1 MNPTPSNQQHDA
13 QSLKEVPMN
22 KKRWILV
29 GVIIVL
35 AVGGLCLVSY
45 AGRHF
50 PDRMGLGPIYRLN
63 LLSEELGLTD
73 DQRAALKNLF
83 KEHRK
88 DIQPLA
94 EMVMAR
100 KRALMD
106 RVLAENPDPAAIR
119 NASADLGNA
128 IADAAVGASSL
139 ARHAQAILTP
149 DQWKRFQNMRQ
160 SRQRAFDAAL
170 REWREKGSMF

>member
-1 MNPTPSNQQHDA
+1 
-13 QSLKEVPMN
+13 MN

-29 GVIIVL
+29 SAIIVV
-35 AVGGLCLVSY
+35 AVGGLALVSY

-50 PDRMGLGPIYRLN
+50 PGPMGLGPMYRLN

-94 EMVMAR
+94 ETMMAR
-100 KRALMD
+100 KRALMEL
-106 RVLAENPDPAAIR
+106 VLAGNSDPDLIR
-119 NASADLGNA
+119 KASADLGNA
-128 IADAAVGASSL
+128 IADAAVEASSL
-139 ARHAQAILTP
+139 ARQAQAILTP
-149 DQWKRFQNMRQ
+149 DQWKKFQDMRQ
-160 SRQRAFDAAL
+160 SRQRSFDRAL
-170 REWREKGSMF
+170 REWREKGPGF

>member
-1 MNPTPSNQQHDA
+1 
-13 QSLKEVPMN
+13 MN

-29 GVIIVL
+29 SAIIVV
-35 AVGGLCLVSY
+35 AVGGLALVSY

-50 PDRMGLGPIYRLN
+50 PGPMGLGPMYRLN

-94 EMVMAR
+94 ETMMAR
-100 KRALMD
+100 KRALMEL
-106 RVLAENPDPAAIR
+106 VLAGNSDPDAIR
-119 NASADLGNA
+119 KASADLGNA
-128 IADAAVGASSL
+128 IADAAVEASSL
-139 ARHAQAILTP
+139 ARQAQAILTP
-149 DQWKRFQNMRQ
+149 DQWKKFQDMRQ
-160 SRQRAFDAAL
+160 SRQRSFDAAL
-170 REWREKGSMF
+170 REWREKGPGF

>member
-1 MNPTPSNQQHDA
+1 
-13 QSLKEVPMN
+13 MN
-22 KKRWILV
+22 KKRWILA
-29 GVIIVL
+29 GVIIVM
-35 AVGGLCLVSY
+35 AVSGWCLVSY

-50 PDRMGLGPIYRLN
+50 PGPMGLGPMYRLN

-100 KRALMD
+100 KRALMEL
-106 RVLAENPDPAAIR
+106 VLAGNPDPAAIR
-119 NASADLGNA
+119 KASADLGNA

-139 ARHAQAILTP
+139 ARQAQAILTP
-149 DQWKRFQNMRQ
+149 DQWKQFQDMRQ

>member
-1 MNPTPSNQQHDA
+1 
-13 QSLKEVPMN
+13 MN

-29 GVIIVL
+29 GVIILVV
-35 AVGGLCLVSY
+35 VGGLSLVSY

-50 PDRMGLGPIYRLN
+50 PGPMGLGPMYRLN

-94 EMVMAR
+94 KMVMDR
-100 KRALMD
+100 R
-106 RVLAENPDPAAIR
+106 RVLMELVLAGNPDSAAIR
-119 NASADLGNA
+119 TASADLGNA

-139 ARHAQAILTP
+139 VQKAQAILTP
-149 DQWKRFQNMRQ
+149 EQLTRFREMKQNRQ
-160 SRQRAFDAAL
+160 KAFDDSL
-170 REWREKGSMF
+170 REWQERNLP

>member
-1 MNPTPSNQQHDA
+1 
-13 QSLKEVPMN
+13 MN
-22 KKRWILV
+22 KKRWILA

-35 AVGGLCLVSY
+35 AVGGLGLVSY

-50 PDRMGLGPIYRLN
+50 PGQMSLGPMYRLN
-63 LLSEELGLTD
+63 LLCEELGLMD
-73 DQRAALKNLF
+73 DQRAALINLF

-100 KRALMD
+100 KRALMEL
-106 RVLAENPDPAAIR
+106 VLAGNPDPAAIR
-119 NASADLGNA
+119 KASADLGNA
-128 IADAAVGASSL
+128 IAEAAVGASSL
-139 ARHAQAILTP
+139 ARHAQAVLTP
-149 DQWKRFQNMRQ
+149 DQWKRFQDMRQ

-170 REWREKGSMF
+170 RDWRGKGSIF

>member
-1 MNPTPSNQQHDA
+1 
-13 QSLKEVPMN
+13 MN

-29 GVIIVL
+29 GVILVV
-35 AVGGLCLVSY
+35 AVAGLSLVSY

-50 PDRMGLGPIYRLN
+50 PDRMGLGFMYRLN

-83 KEHRK
+83 KEHHK

-94 EMVMAR
+94 EGVMTK
-100 KRALMD
+100 KRGLMEL
-106 RVLAENPDPAAIR
+106 VLAGNPDPSAIR
-119 NASADLGNA
+119 KASADLGNA
-128 IADAAVGASSL
+128 IAEAAVGASSL
-139 ARHAQAILTP
+139 ARQAQAILTP
-149 DQWKRFQNMRQ
+149 DQWRQFQDMRQ

-170 REWREKGSMF
+170 REWREKGSVF

>member
-1 MNPTPSNQQHDA
+1 
-13 QSLKEVPMN
+13 MN

-29 GVIIVL
+29 SAIIVV

-50 PDRMGLGPIYRLN
+50 PGPMGVGPMYRLN

-73 DQRAALKNLF
+73 DQRAALRSLF

-94 EMVMAR
+94 EGVMTR
-100 KRALMD
+100 KRGLMEL
-106 RVLAENPDPAAIR
+106 VLAENPDPSAIR
-119 NASADLGNA
+119 KASADLGNA
-128 IADAAVGASSL
+128 IAEAAVGASSL
-139 ARHAQAILTP
+139 VRQAQAILTP
-149 DQWKRFQNMRQ
+149 DQWKQFQDMRQ

-170 REWREKGSMF
+170 REWGEKGSMF

>member
-1 MNPTPSNQQHDA
+1 
-13 QSLKEVPMN
+13 MN

-29 GVIIVL
+29 GVIILVV
-35 AVGGLCLVSY
+35 VGGLSLVSY

-50 PDRMGLGPIYRLN
+50 PGSMGLGPMYRLN

-94 EMVMAR
+94 KMVMDR
-100 KRALMD
+100 R
-106 RVLAENPDPAAIR
+106 RVLMELVLAGNPDSAAIR
-119 NASADLGNA
+119 TASADLGNA

-139 ARHAQAILTP
+139 VQKAQAILTP
-149 DQWKRFQNMRQ
+149 EQLTRFREMKQNRQ
-160 SRQRAFDAAL
+160 KAFDDSL
-170 REWREKGSMF
+170 REWQERNLP